1 MKTYYI
7 NKGDKMDINKIK
19 EKVFEII
26 KNNVQVDK
34 ELSPNDKIEDLGI
47 DSLTFVKIIVAIESE
62 FGFQFLDEELDKD
75 VFVDINSF
83 IKYVHNK
90 KL

>member
-1 MKTYYI
+1 
-7 NKGDKMDINKIK
+7 MDIIKIK

-26 KNNVQVDK
+26 ENNVQIYK

-47 DSLTFVKIIVAIESE
+47 DSLTFVKIIVAIENE

-75 VFVDINSF
+75 AFTDINSF
-83 IKYVHNK
+83 ILNVFNK
-90 KL
+90 KQYD